1 MCNIKHRN
9 SWGIESENLGKGKGK
24 GEGRDE
30 GRSGRAVVYE
40 FLSRNPCS

>member
-24 GEGRDE
+24 GGMKGE
-30 GRSGRAVVYE
+30 VVEPLYM
-40 FLSRNPCS
+40 SS

>member
-9 SWGIESENLGKGKGK
+9 RKGIGSENLGKGKGRMK
-24 GEGRDE
+24 DK